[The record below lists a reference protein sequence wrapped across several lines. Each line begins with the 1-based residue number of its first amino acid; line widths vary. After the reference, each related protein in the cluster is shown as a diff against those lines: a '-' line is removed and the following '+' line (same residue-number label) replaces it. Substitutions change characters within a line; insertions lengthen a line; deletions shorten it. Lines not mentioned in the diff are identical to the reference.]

1 MNFSDSK
8 VAIDFSRHHLT
19 HLDPVVFRD
28 ENLPLELFLDYDIW
42 IRSLAKTVRDLKSDN
57 ELLRQKDWRG
67 IDAITFYYQID
78 GTKELI
84 QVKVIDFDP
93 FKARFLVM
101 NKEMDITT
109 WRSRLF
115 VTLNTDKIEEIEAH
129 RIEVINRKAETLQ
142 FLRLHKLINAEMTKR
157 YNYLRISNQTLQ
169 QIQNKLAINILQ
181 YNPDSVRKIIL

>member
-169 QIQNKLAINILQ
+169 QI
-181 YNPDSVRKIIL
+181 